1 MGSQKVT
8 IATNGP
14 VDPQAIPAY
23 AINNL
28 AGPLIQKVAKY
39 FEDPKV
45 QAAFDRWKQEQAVK
59 EATAQ

>member
-1 MGSQKVT
+1 MRFQKIT

-39 FEDPKV
+39 FEDPKI
-45 QAAFDRWKQEQAVK
+45 QAAFEQWKQKQAVK

>member
-1 MGSQKVT
+1 MRFQKIT

-39 FEDPKV
+39 FEDPKI
-45 QAAFDRWKQEQAVK
+45 QAAFEQWKQEQAAK